1 MTEIYSKNLL
11 KDQVALVT
19 GASRGIGASIAQNLS
34 SAGAYVIGTATSKSG
49 AKKIDEQLEGR
60 GVGKVLNV
68 TDAEDVKNI
77 IDEISLNGNGL
88 HILVNNAGITRD
100 NLLMRM
106 KADEWNDVIAANLSG
121 IFNTCKLSLKT
132 MMKQKY
138 GRIINI
144 ASVVAHTGNPG
155 QVNYAA
161 TKSGLIGFSKSLAR
175 EVASRN
181 ITVNVVAPGFI
192 KTDMTASL
200 SDDQQKAMMEN
211 IPLNRFGKVGEV
223 SDTVVFLASNS
234 ASYITGETINI
245 NGGMS
250 MN

>member
-49 AKKIDEQLEGR
+49 AKKIDENLEGK

-77 IDEISLNGNGL
+77 IDEISSNGNGL

-100 NLLMRM
+100 NLLIRM

-121 IFNTCKLSLKT
+121 IFNTCKLSIKT

-200 SDDQQKAMMEN
+200 NDDQQKAMMEN

>member
-49 AKKIDEQLEGR
+49 AKKIDENLEGK

-181 ITVNVVAPGFI
+181 ITVNIIAPGFI
-192 KTDMTASL
+192 KTDMTATL
-200 SDDQQKAMMEN
+200 NDDQQKAMMES
-211 IPLNRFGKVGEV
+211 IPLNRFGEV
-223 SDTVVFLASNS
+223 TEISDTVVFLASHS

>member
-49 AKKIDEQLEGR
+49 AKKIDENLEGK

-77 IDEISLNGNGL
+77 IDEISSNGNGL

-106 KADEWNDVIAANLSG
+106 KAEEWNDVIAANLSG
-121 IFNTCKLSLKT
+121 IFNTCKLSIKT

-192 KTDMTASL
+192 KTDMTATL

>member
-49 AKKIDEQLEGR
+49 AKRIDENLEGK

-77 IDEISLNGNGL
+77 IDEISSNGNGL

-106 KADEWNDVIAANLSG
+106 KVDEWNDVIAANLSG
-121 IFNTCKLSLKT
+121 IFNTCKLSIKK

>member
-181 ITVNVVAPGFI
+181 ITVNIIAPGFI
-192 KTDMTASL
+192 KTDMTSKL
-200 SDDQQKAMMEN
+200 NDDQQKAMMEN
-211 IPLNRFGKVGEV
+211 IPLNRFGEV
-223 SDTVVFLASNS
+223 TEISDTVVFLASHS

>member
-1 MTEIYSKNLL
+1 MTEIYSKDLL

-19 GASRGIGASIAQNLS
+19 GASRGIGASIAQRLS
-34 SAGAYVIGTATSKSG
+34 SSGAYVIGTATSKSG
-49 AKKIDEQLEGR
+49 AKKIDEQLKEKGA
-60 GVGKVLNV
+60 GKVLNV
-68 TDAEDVKNI
+68 TDADDVKNI
-77 IDEISLNGNGL
+77 IDEISSKGNGL

-106 KADEWNDVIAANLSG
+106 RTEEWNDVIAANLS
-121 IFNTCKLSLKT
+121 LKA

-192 KTDMTASL
+192 KTDMTATL
-200 SDDQQKAMMEN
+200 NNDQQNAMMAN
-211 IPLNRFGKVGEV
+211 IPLNRFGEV
-223 SDTVVFLASNS
+223 TEISDTIVFLASNS

-245 NGGMS
+245 NGGMA

>member
-49 AKKIDEQLEGR
+49 AKKIDEYLEGK

-77 IDEISLNGNGL
+77 IDEISSNGNGL

-121 IFNTCKLSLKT
+121 IFNTCKLSIKT

-192 KTDMTASL
+192 KTDMTATL

>member
-1 MTEIYSKNLL
+1 M
-11 KDQVALVT
+11 
-19 GASRGIGASIAQNLS
+19 
-34 SAGAYVIGTATSKSG
+34 
-49 AKKIDEQLEGR
+49 
-60 GVGKVLNV
+60 GKVLNV

-77 IDEISLNGNGL
+77 IDEISSNGNGL

-100 NLLMRM
+100 NLLIRM

-121 IFNTCKLSLKT
+121 IFNTCKLSIKK

-192 KTDMTASL
+192 KTDMTATL

>member
-144 ASVVAHTGNPG
+144 GSVVAHTGNPG

-181 ITVNVVAPGFI
+181 ITVNIIAPGFI
-192 KTDMTASL
+192 KTDMTSKL
-200 SDDQQKAMMEN
+200 NDDQQKAMMEN
-211 IPLNRFGKVGEV
+211 IPLNRFGEV
-223 SDTVVFLASNS
+223 TEISDTVVFLASHS

>member
-49 AKKIDEQLEGR
+49 AKKIDENLEGK

-77 IDEISLNGNGL
+77 IDEISSNGNGL

-106 KADEWNDVIAANLSG
+106 KAEEWNDVIAANLSG
-121 IFNTCKLSLKT
+121 IFNTCKLSIKT

>member
-77 IDEISLNGNGL
+77 IDEISSNGNGL

-121 IFNTCKLSLKT
+121 IFNTCKLSIKK

>member
-49 AKKIDEQLEGR
+49 AKRIDENLEGK

-77 IDEISLNGNGL
+77 IDEISSNGNGL

-121 IFNTCKLSLKT
+121 IFNTCKLSIKK

>member
-49 AKKIDEQLEGR
+49 AKKIDEHLEGK

-77 IDEISLNGNGL
+77 IDEISSNGNGL

-121 IFNTCKLSLKT
+121 IFNTCKLSIKT

-223 SDTVVFLASNS
+223 SGTVVFLASNS

>member
-1 MTEIYSKNLL
+1 MTEIYSKDLL

-19 GASRGIGASIAQNLS
+19 GASRGIGASIAQRLS
-34 SAGAYVIGTATSKSG
+34 SAGAYVIGTATSQSG
-49 AKKIDEQLEGR
+49 AKKIDEQLKEKGAGR
-60 GVGKVLNV
+60 ALNV
-68 TDAEDVKNI
+68 TDANDVKNI
-77 IDEISLNGNGL
+77 IDEISSKGNGL

-106 KADEWNDVIAANLSG
+106 KTDEWNDVIAANLSG
-121 IFNTCKLSLKT
+121 IFNTCKLSLKA

-192 KTDMTASL
+192 KTDMTATL
-200 SDDQQKAMMEN
+200 NNDQQNAMMAN
-211 IPLNRFGKVGEV
+211 IPLNRFGEV
-223 SDTVVFLASNS
+223 TEISDTVIFLASNS

>member
-49 AKKIDEQLEGR
+49 AKKIDENLEGK

-77 IDEISLNGNGL
+77 IDEISSNGNGL

-106 KADEWNDVIAANLSG
+106 KAEEWNDVIAANLSG
-121 IFNTCKLSLKT
+121 IFNTCKLSIKK

-192 KTDMTASL
+192 KTDMTATL

>member
-106 KADEWNDVIAANLSG
+106 KVDEWNDVIAANLSG
-121 IFNTCKLSLKT
+121 IFNTCKLSIKK

>member
-49 AKKIDEQLEGR
+49 AKRIDENLEGK

-77 IDEISLNGNGL
+77 IDEISSNGNGL

-106 KADEWNDVIAANLSG
+106 KVDEWNDVIAANLSG
-121 IFNTCKLSLKT
+121 IFNTCKLSIKA

>member
-49 AKKIDEQLEGR
+49 AKKIDENLEGK

-77 IDEISLNGNGL
+77 IDEISSNGNGL

-121 IFNTCKLSLKT
+121 IFNTCKLSIKK

-192 KTDMTASL
+192 KTDMTATL

>member
-11 KDQVALVT
+11 KNQVALVT

-49 AKKIDEQLEGR
+49 AKRIDENLEGK

-77 IDEISLNGNGL
+77 IDEISSNGNGL

-106 KADEWNDVIAANLSG
+106 KVDEWNDVIAANLSG
-121 IFNTCKLSLKT
+121 IFNTCKLSIKK

>member
-181 ITVNVVAPGFI
+181 ITVNIIAPGFI
-192 KTDMTASL
+192 KTDMTAML

-211 IPLNRFGKVGEV
+211 IPLNRFGEV
-223 SDTVVFLASNS
+223 TEISDTVVFLASHS

>member
-49 AKKIDEQLEGR
+49 AKKIDENLEGK

-77 IDEISLNGNGL
+77 IDEISSNGNGL

-100 NLLMRM
+100 NLLIRM

-121 IFNTCKLSLKT
+121 IFNTCKLSIKK

-192 KTDMTASL
+192 KTDMTATL

-223 SDTVVFLASNS
+223 SETVVFLASNS

>member
-49 AKKIDEQLEGR
+49 AKKIDENLEGK

-77 IDEISLNGNGL
+77 IDEISSNGNGL

-100 NLLMRM
+100 NLLIRM

-121 IFNTCKLSLKT
+121 IFNTCKLSIKK

-192 KTDMTASL
+192 KTDMTATL

>member
-11 KDQVALVT
+11 KNQVALVT

-49 AKKIDEQLEGR
+49 AKKIDEQLAGK
-60 GVGKVLNV
+60 GAGKVLNV

-77 IDEISLNGNGL
+77 IDEISSNGNGL

-106 KADEWNDVIAANLSG
+106 KAEEWNDVIAANLSG

-200 SDDQQKAMMEN
+200 NDGQQKAMMEN
-211 IPLNRFGKVGEV
+211 IPLNRFGKVTEI

>member
-49 AKKIDEQLEGR
+49 AKKIDEYLEGK

-77 IDEISLNGNGL
+77 IDEISSNGNGL

-121 IFNTCKLSLKT
+121 IFNTCKLSIKT

>member
-77 IDEISLNGNGL
+77 IDEISSNGNGL

-106 KADEWNDVIAANLSG
+106 KVDEWNDVIAANLSG
-121 IFNTCKLSLKT
+121 IFNTCKLSIKK